1 MHQTKAGLSQ
11 KVLLCLFQFVFM
23 LDLSPSTAASE
34 LLNKGVTSSSLL
46 PALRKSLA
54 GLVRPFY
61 VPGSQ
66 LLLKPDIYI
75 TVSLASES

>member
-1 MHQTKAGLSQ
+1 
-11 KVLLCLFQFVFM
+11 M

>member
-1 MHQTKAGLSQ
+1 
-11 KVLLCLFQFVFM
+11 
-23 LDLSPSTAASE
+23 LDLSPSTAAAE
-34 LLNKGVTSSSLL
+34 LLNKGVTSCSLL

-66 LLLKPDIYI
+66 LLLRPDIYV
-75 TVSLASES
+75 TVK

>member
-1 MHQTKAGLSQ
+1 
-11 KVLLCLFQFVFM
+11 M
-23 LDLSPSTAASE
+23 LDLSPSTAAAE

-66 LLLKPDIYI
+66 LLLKPDIYV
-75 TVSLASES
+75 TVSFSVRDLLRDNPKNNHLQGAVSLKN

>member
-1 MHQTKAGLSQ
+1 
-11 KVLLCLFQFVFM
+11 M

-34 LLNKGVTSSSLL
+34 LLNKGVTSCSLL

-66 LLLKPDIYI
+66 LLLRPDIYV
-75 TVSLASES
+75 TVRNRCRVNERHPVA

>member
-1 MHQTKAGLSQ
+1 
-11 KVLLCLFQFVFM
+11 M
-23 LDLSPSTAASE
+23 LDLSPSTAAAE

-66 LLLKPDIYI
+66 LNTSVYVKSWLLKGLNAKDNYWLLKEQI
-75 TVSLASES
+75 